1 MISNKII
8 IINIFLK
15 NLTDIN
21 IDYVEEINKK
31 FS

>member
-1 MISNKII
+1 MISNEII
-8 IINIFLK
+8 IINIFFK